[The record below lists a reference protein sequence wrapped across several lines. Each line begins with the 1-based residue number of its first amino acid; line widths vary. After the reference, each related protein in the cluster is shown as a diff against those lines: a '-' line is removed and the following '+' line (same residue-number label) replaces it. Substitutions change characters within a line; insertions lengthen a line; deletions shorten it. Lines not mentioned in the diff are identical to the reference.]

1 MANLSRTL
9 IKEKHVFNSFWL
21 ITLDLVKNNYIFVLL
36 YFDLHHKVYFPLTSF
51 LIPYIL
57 KYECNLQNRVNVLT
71 KHIAEVHDTFVWN
84 HVCLFFF
91 NIPSCK
97 INNEVTVTYFL
108 CWDTRSLQDVSINQ
122 VWYIVDTLWGSK
134 YDPDRKWISFWS
146 YKRIFVRVWDDSGRL
161 LCSRQIFLEEL
172 HV

>member
-21 ITLDLVKNNYIFVLL
+21 INLDLVKNNYIFVLL
-36 YFDLHHKVYFPLTSF
+36 YFDLHHKVYFLLTSL

-91 NIPSCK
+91 NIHSCK
-97 INNEVTVTYFL
+97 INNEVKVTYFCVETHVPYKMYQLTRFDILSIL
-108 CWDTRSLQDVSINQ
+108 CPFLSISLNFSAVLNLSQE
-122 VWYIVDTLWGSK
+122 K
-134 YDPDRKWISFWS
+134 
-146 YKRIFVRVWDDSGRL
+146 
-161 LCSRQIFLEEL
+161 
-172 HV
+172 